1 MSNKKPIRVLIIDD
15 SALVRRILSD
25 HIGKDP
31 EIEIVGQAENPY
43 EARDLMVELQPD
55 VITLDLEM
63 PRMDGL
69 TFLKHFMAVMPT
81 PTIIVSSLTQ
91 EGKRITLDALE
102 AGAVDVIPK
111 PTFGLLDKLPSS
123 MNDINERIKMAAMVN
138 VKKINR
144 HDILI
149 PETSYSAS
157 RQIDVN
163 HERLIVIGSST
174 GGVEAL
180 SRIMPMFLS
189 DSPAIL
195 IVQHMPAGFT
205 DTFAKRL
212 DNLCKIHVKEAED
225 GEVITRGVALIAP
238 GGQYHTRIIRTGNK
252 YRIIL
257 QEGDLV
263 NFSRP
268 AVDVL
273 FYSVAHEVKHNASA
287 AILTGMG
294 KDGAAGLLAIRQA
307 GGRTYAQDE
316 ATSVVFG
323 MPQVAQDL
331 GAVEKMLPLEK
342 IPSALLN
349 AFYK

>member
-1 MSNKKPIRVLIIDD
+1 MSNKKSIRVLIIDD
-15 SALVRRILSD
+15 SALVRRVLSD

-91 EGKRITLDALE
+91 EGKRITLDALD
-102 AGAVDVIPK
+102 AGAVDVIAK
-111 PTFGLLDKLPSS
+111 PTFGLIDRLPSS
-123 MNDINERIKMAAMVN
+123 MSDINERIKMAATVN
-138 VKKINR
+138 VKKIIR
-144 HDILI
+144 HDTI
-149 PETSYSAS
+149 PEASSAS
-157 RQIDVN
+157 RRIDVS
-163 HERLIVIGSST
+163 HERLIAMGSST

-180 SRIMPMFLS
+180 NRIMPMFPE

-195 IVQHMPAGFT
+195 IVQHMPVGFT
-205 DTFAKRL
+205 ETFARRL

-225 GEVITRGVALIAP
+225 GEIITRGVALIAP
-238 GGQYHTRIIRTGNK
+238 GGQYHTRIVRSGNH
-252 YRIIL
+252 YRIML
-257 QEGDLV
+257 QEGDLI

-273 FYSVAHEVKHNASA
+273 FYSVAREAKHNASA

-294 KDGAAGLLAIRQA
+294 KDGAAGMLAIRQA

-323 MPQVAQDL
+323 MPQVAQSS

-349 AFYK
+349 AFYKK

>member
-15 SALVRRILSD
+15 SALVRRILSG
-25 HIGKDP
+25 HIGKDS

-102 AGAVDVIPK
+102 AGAVDVIAK
-111 PTFGLLDKLPSS
+111 PTFGLIDRLPSS
-123 MNDINERIKMAAMVN
+123 MNDINERIKMAATVN
-138 VKKINR
+138 VKKIIR
-144 HDILI
+144 HDMLI
-149 PETSYSAS
+149 PEASYSAS
-157 RQIDVN
+157 RQIDVK
-163 HERLIVIGSST
+163 HERLIAIGSST

-180 SRIMPMFLS
+180 TRIMPMFPS
-189 DSPAIL
+189 DSPSIL

-205 DTFAKRL
+205 DTFARRL

-238 GGQYHTRIIRTGNK
+238 GGQYHTRIIRSGNQ

-263 NFSRP
+263 NYSRP

-273 FYSVAHEVKHNASA
+273 FYSVAREAKHNVSA

-294 KDGAAGLLAIRQA
+294 KDGAAGMLAIRQA

-323 MPQVAQDL
+323 MPQVANDL

-349 AFYK
+349 AFNK

>member
-1 MSNKKPIRVLIIDD
+1 MSNIKKPVRVLIVDD
-15 SALVRRILSD
+15 SALVRRILSG
-25 HIGKDP
+25 HIRKDP

-43 EARDLMVELQPD
+43 EARDLMVELRPD

-91 EGKRITLDALE
+91 KGKRITFDALE
-102 AGAVDVIPK
+102 AGAVDVIAK
-111 PTFGLLDKLPSS
+111 PTFNLIDNLSS
-123 MNDINERIKMAAMVN
+123 SISDINERIKIAATVN
-138 VKKINR
+138 VKKIIR
-144 HDILI
+144 HDLFL
-149 PETSYSAS
+149 PEKPCRNVDIS
-157 RQIDVN
+157 
-163 HERLIVIGSST
+163 HERIIAIGSST

-180 SRIMPMFLS
+180 ARIMPMFPA
-189 DSPAIL
+189 DSPAII

-205 DTFAKRL
+205 ETFAKRL
-212 DNLCKIHVKEAED
+212 DSLCQIDVKEAKN
-225 GEVITRGVALIAP
+225 GEVIKRGVALIAP
-238 GGQYHTRIIRTGNK
+238 GGEYHTRIIRSGNQYK
-252 YRIIL
+252 IVL

-263 NFSRP
+263 NYSRP
-268 AVDVL
+268 SVDVL
-273 FYSVAHEVKHNASA
+273 FYSVAREAKHNTSA

-323 MPQVAQDL
+323 MPQVAHEM

-349 AFYK
+349 AFK